1 MQQIICMK
9 HILYLSLILLVACN
23 NNEVAQSNDETP
35 SKEKQ
40 LADAIK
46 QFPDSTLLVETLAQ
60 YYRENGNYDK
70 AISTVNNILHIDSL
84 NARLWDVKAT
94 LHFEVG
100 DTLSAIRA
108 YERSIDIN
116 PQPDVIISLGV
127 LYAQTKNPLALAMAD
142 GLIMANKAAA
152 EKEAFFIKGL
162 YFSNTNDKTNAILFF
177 DKCIAIN
184 YTFMEAYR
192 EKAIALYDLGKYK
205 EALDILDKA
214 VTLQNNFDEGYY
226 YMGRTLE
233 KMNKASE
240 AIDMYQTALLYDPGY
255 IEAKDAL
262 TRLGIKN

>member
-1 MQQIICMK
+1 MK
-9 HILYLSLILLVACN
+9 L
-23 NNEVAQSNDETP
+23 T
-35 SKEKQ
+35 
-40 LADAIK
+40 
-46 QFPDSTLLVETLAQ
+46 
-60 YYRENGNYDK
+60 
-70 AISTVNNILHIDSL
+70 ISTVNNILLSDSL

-100 DTLSAIRA
+100 DTLLAIRA
-108 YERSIDIN
+108 FEKSIDIN

-142 GLIMANKAAA
+142 GLIMAKKAEA

-162 YFSNTNDKTNAILFF
+162 YFSNTNDKINAILFF
-177 DKCIAIN
+177 DKCIALN

-192 EKAIALYDLGKYK
+192 EKGIALYDLGKYK
-205 EALDILDKA
+205 EALEILDKA

-255 IEAKDAL
+255 IEAKEAL
-262 TRLGIKN
+262 ARLGIKN